1 MQLQQ
6 VHQMDSYWEWN
17 KENFP
22 WHYDPSSKQK
32 DVQYVGRFTCD
43 NFEEV
48 VQQAVSRFK
57 PEDEYDEV
65 SFKGEPYNDEA
76 KEIMEG
82 YHNDLTRAGFT
93 KHNTGGRQT
102 RDHLPRQL
110 TEMAQ
115 KSGLW
120 NPQIMFLEQP
130 PGKFIPWHRD
140 SYNNY
145 RRNFAKVSDEHEV
158 IRYLVQLNDWQWGHY
173 VSVGNDVIHQYQ
185 IGDIHCWP
193 EGIYHCTG
201 NAGLW
206 PRYCLTIT
214 GCVTPSALHLQEPKE
229 IKIL

>member
-1 MQLQQ
+1 
-6 VHQMDSYWEWN
+6 MDSYWEWN

-110 TEMAQ
+110 VEMAQ

-214 GCVTPSALHLQEPKE
+214 GCVTPSALHLQEPTE

>member
-1 MQLQQ
+1 M
-6 VHQMDSYWEWN
+6 
-17 KENFP
+17 
-22 WHYDPSSKQK
+22 
-32 DVQYVGRFTCD
+32 QYVGRFACD

-48 VQQAVSRFK
+48 VQQAVSRFR

-110 TEMAQ
+110 IEMAQ

-145 RRNFAKVSDEHEV
+145 RRNLAKVSDEHEV

-229 IKIL
+229 KKIL